1 FPWALAS
8 GGYVVGF
15 IFAAWVVGWF
25 AEKSWDRKYLGL
37 LSMLAAN
44 AILYVPGLIW
54 LNIDAAGGD
63 WAKTLEWGLYPF
75 IVGDLMKLYAAT
87 LTLPAA
93 WALVNKIRPDADTD
107 DAAGG

>member
-1 FPWALAS
+1 
-8 GGYVVGF
+8 
-15 IFAAWVVGWF
+15 
-25 AEKSWDRKYLGL
+25 
-37 LSMLAAN
+37 MLAAN
-44 AILYVPGLIW
+44 VILYVPGLIW

-93 WALVNKIRPDADTD
+93 WALVKKIRPDADTD
-107 DAAGG
+107 DSSES